1 MSENKAITEAE
12 VIDENEVETFP
23 EATGVVG
30 GALGIEDQLALA
42 ENIGKLVDA
51 QNKIRMTLL
60 RLAQSGD
67 WVIFGDGDKRKAE
80 LNFAGAMRI
89 GSTLGCS
96 FTNWSAQKETGA
108 DEKGSWYRWDYECDA
123 MFRGR
128 SIRVYGR
135 ASSRDKFF
143 GKSHGEYKA
152 LADVDEGNIRQAAR
166 RGAMKEGVKVLF
178 GMHHMDPNE
187 LEKNGVKMDSAMD
200 VSFKS
205 AETKSEETQT
215 ATVAV
220 QDVRVKKGDNWTKYT
235 IIDVEGVS
243 YSTFSETFATVAKE
257 AKTSGKQVTIT
268 FVKGKFGPEIKGIA
282 NV

>member
-12 VIDENEVETFP
+12 VIEENEVETFP

-67 WVIFGDGDKRKAE
+67 WVIFGDGEKAKAE

-123 MFRGR
+123 VFRGR

-135 ASSRDKFF
+135 AASRDKFF
-143 GKSHGEYKA
+143 GKAHGEYKA

-178 GMHHMDPNE
+178 GMHHMDPKE
-187 LEKNGVKMDSAMD
+187 LEKVGIKMDSATG

-205 AETKSEETQT
+205 AETKSEEAQT

-243 YSTFSETFATVAKE
+243 YSTFSESFATVAKE
-257 AKTSGKQVTIT
+257 AKASGKQVTIT
-268 FVKGKFGPEIKGIA
+268 FVRGKFGPEIKGIA

>member
-12 VIDENEVETFP
+12 VIEENEVETFP

-67 WVIFGDGDKRKAE
+67 WVIFGDGEKAKAE

-123 MFRGR
+123 VFRGR

-135 ASSRDKFF
+135 AASRDKFF
-143 GKSHGEYKA
+143 GKAHGEYKA

-178 GMHHMDPNE
+178 GMHHMDPKE
-187 LEKNGVKMDSAMD
+187 LEKVGIKMDSATG

-205 AETKSEETQT
+205 AETKSEEAQT

-243 YSTFSETFATVAKE
+243 YSTFSESFSTVAKE
-257 AKTSGKQVTIT
+257 AKASGKQVTIT
-268 FVKGKFGPEIKGIA
+268 FVIGKFGPEIKGIA

>member
-12 VIDENEVETFP
+12 VIEENEVETFP

-67 WVIFGDGDKRKAE
+67 WVIFGDGEKAKAE

-123 MFRGR
+123 VFRGR

-135 ASSRDKFF
+135 AASRDKFF
-143 GKSHGEYKA
+143 GKAHGEYKA

-178 GMHHMDPNE
+178 GMHHMDPKE
-187 LEKNGVKMDSAMD
+187 LEKVGIKMDSTTD

-205 AETKSEETQT
+205 AETKSEEAQT

-243 YSTFSETFATVAKE
+243 YSTFSESLATVAKE
-257 AKTSGKQVTIT
+257 AKASGKHVTIT
-268 FVKGKFGPEIKGIA
+268 FVRGKFGPEIKGIA

>member
-12 VIDENEVETFP
+12 VIEENEVETFP

-30 GALGIEDQLALA
+30 GALGIEDQLALD

-67 WVIFGDGDKRKAE
+67 WVIFGDGEKAKAE

-123 MFRGR
+123 VFRGR

-135 ASSRDKFF
+135 AASRDKFF
-143 GKSHGEYKA
+143 GKAHGEYKA

-178 GMHHMDPNE
+178 GMHHMDPKE
-187 LEKNGVKMDSAMD
+187 LEKVGIKMDSATG

-205 AETKSEETQT
+205 AETKSEEAQT

-243 YSTFSETFATVAKE
+243 YSTFPATATRRTPSTIMWRD
-257 AKTSGKQVTIT
+257 ATSRTRRKKSAFPTS
-268 FVKGKFGPEIKGIA
+268 
-282 NV
+282 